1 VLEDCR
7 FCDLQRG
14 DIILTRWGDSALSAA
29 IMHRV
34 VDYVGLGNLQT
45 KGDALQRPDTIHTT
59 SFNYLG
65 KRVVAAVHRRTGAI
79 RWLGPDAPVQCM
91 PSRILARR

>member
-1 VLEDCR
+1 
-7 FCDLQRG
+7 
-14 DIILTRWGDSALSAA
+14 
-29 IMHRV
+29 MHRI
-34 VDYVGLGNLQT
+34 VDCVGLGNLQT

-65 KRVVAAVHRRTGAI
+65 KRVVAAVHRQTGAI
-79 RWLGPDAPVQCM
+79 RWLGPDAPVQGM